1 MIFSY
6 HTQLVCNLNLVRP
19 WVVSRPGIQFV
30 KIRKC
35 RDATCHGLLKQ
46 SLPRVRQNASRCS
59 TSGGVV
65 TVMVTVKKKKREN
78 VQPPLCYIYVLLS
91 SSTFFFFRT
100 SIVCLCI
107 LISQIF
113 LWYSSLTLLLYQL
126 HFCSQN
132 PSAERP
138 CGDSDFHDTNT
149 HSCVLRCL
157 SAKSLQKDLLW

>member
-6 HTQLVCNLNLVRP
+6 HTELVCNLNLARP
-19 WVVSRPGIQFV
+19 WLVSQPGIQNV
-30 KIRKC
+30 KIGKC
-35 RDATCHGLLKQ
+35 RDAICQDLLKQ
-46 SLPRVRQNASRCS
+46 SLPRVQQNASRCS

-65 TVMVTVKKKKREN
+65 IVMVTVKKKGTFPTP
-78 VQPPLCYIYVLLS
+78 VVLHLCIAQQRNL
-91 SSTFFFFRT
+91 FFRT
-100 SIVCLCI
+100 SIACLCI

-138 CGDSDFHDTNT
+138 CGVSDFHDTNT

-157 SAKSLQKDLLW
+157 SAKSLQKDSLW